1 MVTTF
6 VSRSEIVV
14 PVDEM
19 PALERAF
26 RERMRRVDEHDGF
39 LGLELLRDVRGN
51 GRYVL
56 VTRWRDRASFVAY
69 MKSGD
74 HGRAPGRP
82 ARGPD
87 GSCSRSVRPRTP
99 AVRDRATSLRGE
111 AGEGRNS

>member
-74 HGRAPGRP
+74 HGRAHDRAHEGLGPVGHGGKLEQFDVVLEER
-82 ARGPD
+82 ARG
-87 GSCSRSVRPRTP
+87 
-99 AVRDRATSLRGE
+99 
-111 AGEGRNS
+111 